1 MLRNRGYTTWMLK
14 SALHNP
20 KVFIVCRDGRNKD
33 YVKNQFDNMVRV
45 IHEESMRT
53 MGISSVELYL
63 EWPKFITMDRVSVS
77 IRGYDQFIPVIFDN
91 SCYY

>member
-20 KVFIVCRDGRNKD
+20 KVFIVCKDGRCQHETQTKF
-33 YVKNQFDNMVRV
+33 KEMVYELN
-45 IHEESMRT
+45 HDSMRC
-53 MGISSVELYL
+53 MGKTITNLYD
-63 EWPKFITMDRVSVS
+63 EWPKFITMDRVSIS
-77 IRGYDQFIPVIFDN
+77 IRGYDQHIPVIFDN